1 MNTAL
6 LFPGQG
12 SQRVGMGRDLAIK
25 YDVAKQT
32 YAEADDVLGFA
43 LSKLCFD
50 GPEDDLTLTK
60 NTQPAILTTSIAVFR
75 VLREKGLAF
84 DIVAG
89 HSLGEWSALVAA
101 GALELRDAVKLTHLR
116 GTFMQEAVPV
126 GAGAMAA
133 LMGLDVAAARAV
145 CEKCSAPGE
154 PVEPA
159 NLNGAGQIVISGHA
173 AAIDRAIIEAKA
185 AGAKRAVKL
194 AHLRG
199 TFMQEAVPV
208 GEGAMAALMRLDIA
222 AVRTLCEKCSTAGEP
237 VEPANLN
244 GAGQIVISG
253 HAAAI
258 DRAIIEAKAAG
269 AKRAVKLQVSAP
281 FHCSLMKPAGERL
294 AAALAE
300 ITIKAPSVPVVA
312 NVTAEPT
319 QDPARIKQLLVEQVT
334 APVRWE
340 ESIQAI
346 AKLGV
351 TKAYELGSGAVLKGL
366 VKRIA
371 EAITVTTIGEPHET
385 EAFTA

>member
-1 MNTAL
+1 
-6 LFPGQG
+6 
-12 SQRVGMGRDLAIK
+12 MGRDLAIK
-25 YDVAKQT
+25 YDIAKQT

-60 NTQPAILTTSIAVFR
+60 HTQPAILTTSIAVFR
-75 VLREKGLAF
+75 VLRERGLQF

-126 GAGAMAA
+126 GVGAMAA
-133 LMGLDVAAARAV
+133 LMGLDIAATRVV
-145 CEKCSAPGE
+145 CEKCSTPGE

-159 NLNGAGQIVISGHA
+159 NLNGGGQIVISGHA
-173 AAIDRAIIEAKA
+173 AAVDRAIIEAK
-185 AGAKRAVKL
+185 V
-194 AHLRG
+194 
-199 TFMQEAVPV
+199 
-208 GEGAMAALMRLDIA
+208 
-222 AVRTLCEKCSTAGEP
+222 
-237 VEPANLN
+237 
-244 GAGQIVISG
+244 
-253 HAAAI
+253 
-258 DRAIIEAKAAG
+258 AG

-300 ITIKAPSVPVVA
+300 ISISAPSVPVVA

-366 VKRIA
+366 IKRIA
-371 EAITVTTIGEPHET
+371 ETISVTTIGEPHET